1 MGDSVFSK
9 WIGRE
14 RGWNCGDQP
23 GAVLLICLLYLT
35 VLCEIIFQGRLQFG
49 IHALVVAFLYDVSGA
64 SSL

>member
-1 MGDSVFSK
+1 MGDGMLNK

-23 GAVLLICLLYLT
+23 GAILLICLLHLT
-35 VLCEIIFQGRLQFG
+35 VLCEIIFQCRLQFW
-49 IHALVVAFLYDVSGA
+49 IHALVVAFLYEVSGV